1 MDLHKMVE
9 INSFMPKTAV
19 NFHKMKKGLYV
30 HPRTF
35 QNTLKKHA
43 GKNPVALS
51 EQLLQAEEVNSN

>member
-1 MDLHKMVE
+1 MVE